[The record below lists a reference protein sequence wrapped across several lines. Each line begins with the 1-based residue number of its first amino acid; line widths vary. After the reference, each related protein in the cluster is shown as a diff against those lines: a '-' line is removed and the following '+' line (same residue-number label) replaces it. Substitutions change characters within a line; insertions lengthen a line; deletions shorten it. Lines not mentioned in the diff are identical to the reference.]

1 MTSLLDALRDP
12 MHALDP
18 SSERDALTEILRVRD
33 EELAVARQA
42 LESARK
48 ALSAKQSE
56 VDDLTAQDRLWRRL
70 PAAVATRWGACGFMP
85 PFTPGTVSN
94 NNDGVVRDSSG
105 MEIANCGG
113 CEARADVIAALLNEA
128 AQRMK

>member
-33 EELAVARQA
+33 EELKLAREA

-48 ALSAKQSE
+48 ALLAKQSE
-56 VDDLTAQDRLWRRL
+56 VDDLTAQDRLWRRV
-70 PAAVATRWGACGFMP
+70 PPVVKSEWHQCGLTAPFEAIRRAGP
-85 PFTPGTVSN
+85 PFAEVYDA
-94 NNDGVVRDSSG
+94 DGLLL
-105 MEIANCGG
+105 
-113 CEARADVIAALLNEA
+113 ARCDRHQVADVIAAMLNEA
-128 AQRMK
+128 AMRMK